1 MLNQSNDK
9 IISSFETDLYKIIKL
24 EIDSIKFNISMQKYM
39 ESTVLSMS
47 DNLWNKTNSSSDIDL
62 IHCASKDLY
71 NISNFCFQLQS
82 NIKCL
87 EILKSKLEALELTKK
102 IEPDNDFYNK
112 LNNYR
117 EECLKLIN
125 ESANFSFLF
134 NNFITNFPEVKSL
147 PYTENKISNKEQIST
162 TSTNTIVD
170 STENTNTD
178 TNITINKDNNNGKDK
193 DKNKNK
199 NKNKDKKEKE
209 SEVNKANKTNE
220 TNIEKID
227 DTSKKVLYIPNNL
240 KEDTLIISN
249 TEVIL
254 PFNKNDLEEKLKNS
268 NLTSYKEVINTFYK
282 KSVKS
287 FEPSAISRFR
297 EAYSLIINKEHGSKF
312 QAISLG
318 LELSTNYNLHPA
330 IIAACKNLTQLDV
343 YLSCLEYNE
352 LSDFH
357 FFDIVYNIPP
367 APKKHLFKKFLEE

>member
-9 IISSFETDLYKIIKL
+9 IISSFETDLYKIIKI

-39 ESTVLSMS
+39 ESTILSIS
-47 DNLWNKTNSSSDIDL
+47 DTLWNKINSSSDIDL
-62 IHCASKDLY
+62 IHRASKDLY
-71 NISNFCFQLQS
+71 NISNFSFQLQS

-87 EILKSKLEALELTKK
+87 EILKAKLEALELTNN
-102 IEPDNDFYNK
+102 INPDNDFYNK
-112 LNNYR
+112 LNSYR
-117 EECLKLIN
+117 EECLKLLN
-125 ESANFSFLF
+125 ESDNFNSSF
-134 NNFITNFPEVKSL
+134 NTFITQLPEVKNL
-147 PYTENKISNKEQIST
+147 PYTENKISNEKNIST
-162 TSTNTIVD
+162 PSTTTIVD
-170 STENTNTD
+170 NIENTDTD
-178 TNITINKDNNNGKDK
+178 TNINITTDKDNNNDAKIKDK
-193 DKNKNK
+193 DKVKNR
-199 NKNKDKKEKE
+199 NKNKDKNNYIKEKE
-209 SEVNKANKTNE
+209 SEDNTDEN
-220 TNIEKID
+220 D
-227 DTSKKVLYIPNNL
+227 DASKKVLYIPNNL

-268 NLTSYKEVINTFYK
+268 NLTSCKEIINTFYK
-282 KSVKS
+282 RSAKS
-287 FEPSAISRFR
+287 FEPSAISRFK